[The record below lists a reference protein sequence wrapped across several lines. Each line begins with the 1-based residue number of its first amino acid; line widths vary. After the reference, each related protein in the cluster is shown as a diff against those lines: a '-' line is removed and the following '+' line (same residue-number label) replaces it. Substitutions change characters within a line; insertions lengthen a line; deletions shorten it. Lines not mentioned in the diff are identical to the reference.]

1 MVYSYSDKLIER
13 VTVLPKQNQAVI
25 TIKLNEDVDYS
36 YSTTDEAF
44 KISFKV
50 DKAEVKSVLK
60 SSNWLENAE
69 ILNVKSGTYISDP
82 ENLSDENNLLI
93 NFTSDGAIRLD
104 SGYINGN
111 TVYIDFYDVK
121 FMSERNT
128 FPGKGIVKD
137 IKIDDFFIPTEG
149 KVLITLQKS
158 RC

>member
-60 SSNWLENAE
+60 SSKLA
-69 ILNVKSGTYISDP
+69 
-82 ENLSDENNLLI
+82 
-93 NFTSDGAIRLD
+93 
-104 SGYINGN
+104 
-111 TVYIDFYDVK
+111 
-121 FMSERNT
+121 
-128 FPGKGIVKD
+128 
-137 IKIDDFFIPTEG
+137 
-149 KVLITLQKS
+149 
-158 RC
+158 